1 MTMQV
6 WLILFC
12 GIAVIS
18 LICFLLFF
26 TKDSRLRV
34 ERKLESRVLL
44 LDCGL
49 LCISLMAIGAAIMLY
64 LNWQEQLNQF
74 IG

>member
-1 MTMQV
+1 MTVQA
-6 WLILFC
+6 WLMLFC

-26 TKDSRLRV
+26 VKDSRLRV
-34 ERKLESRVLL
+34 EHNLKSMVLL

-49 LCISLMAIGAAIMLY
+49 LCVALMAVGAAILLY